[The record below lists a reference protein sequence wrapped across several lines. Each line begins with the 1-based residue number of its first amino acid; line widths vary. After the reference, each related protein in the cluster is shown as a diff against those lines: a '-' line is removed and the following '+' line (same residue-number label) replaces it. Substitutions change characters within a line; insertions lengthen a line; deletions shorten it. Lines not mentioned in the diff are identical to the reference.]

1 MPSRRD
7 CIIGCSDRSGRDQ
20 KQVTDDWQEMDQ
32 RAKGYEADGQDY
44 EDALRRAGLEMIA
57 EAHERGRQARRS
69 AILDER
75 KHGTRRRFYR
85 ETIDKI
91 IKEFPRQASKG
102 PGLAMEA
109 KLVGVNLPFFRNR
122 QSVDAQYVALRRRI
136 VGGFSYDLET
146 AKEGDLLKLFA
157 SRQIEKQWTDELHQ
171 LWLGDKG
178 KPGLSGNA
186 QALAIARTVVEWQK
200 RSIDQLNRE
209 GAWVRTYSGYVT
221 RTSHDADR
229 IRAAGVE
236 AWARW
241 TLDRLDLR
249 RTFGTSD
256 RQMAMNSL
264 RQMWDPF
271 SKGDHFDY
279 GKFIEEPMF
288 PSTARRASAS
298 RELHF
303 KSAEAWR
310 DYNDKFGVHNP
321 TVTVVESMR
330 IAARRI
336 ALMREFGTKPQ
347 EAFEGDLAYLKDW
360 EKAEG
365 RTLTTKIEKLRSAG
379 AAGAAH
385 EADVAALEAQAR
397 ASSERFLAFQSFEQ
411 GLRNRFAQIDGTSQ
425 RPVNR
430 AMSNTVANWMSA
442 QRMAKLG
449 RVVLTHFASLPTKMA
464 EAHYWNIAFGERLAS
479 CFRGLTRGAAGSDKR
494 AALDLTLV
502 AFENRLGHLMSQ
514 YDVAD
519 APRGL
524 MAKWEQTFFKLTG
537 VSSVIDN
544 QRGDAEAMFA
554 AHLGAKREL
563 DWGAIGRKE
572 QRVLQGFGVGE
583 AEWRALKSV
592 EWTKIGERTYL
603 FPSDAAKL
611 SDDQIRAYIASRP
624 RAVPGMEAK
633 PEEIARARDDLA
645 LALATA
651 YSDRAGF
658 AIPMPDARTRA
669 MMFGKQFEPGTPM
682 NTALRVVLQFKMWPA
697 AMITRGWGREIY
709 GTAGDGAMD
718 RMAGLVELAAGA
730 MAFGV
735 AAETIRKEIQG
746 QDGIAYLQ
754 QHPVSAIV
762 GGMQRSG
769 VGTLLGDFVL
779 GEYDRHG
786 LSAVADLSGPT
797 VSQLDDVMGLLHAEQ
812 ASPRHPWRERAA
824 IAIKMARDNTPFLNL
839 WASSIFMNYLVWYNL
854 QDWISP
860 GYLRRMEQRMKTQQ
874 GTQFWLSP
882 THPSQSLGMRQ

>member
-7 CIIGCSDRSGRDQ
+7 CILGCSDRSGRDQ
-20 KQVTDDWQEMDQ
+20 KDVTDDWQEMDQ
-32 RAKGYEADGQDY
+32 RARGYEYDGQDY

-57 EAHERGRQARRS
+57 EAHERSRQARRA
-69 AILDER
+69 AIMDSR
-75 KHGTRRRFYR
+75 KHQARRRFYR

-91 IKEFPRQASKG
+91 GKDHPKLGSQG

-122 QSVDAQYVALRRRI
+122 QSVDAQYVGLRRQI
-136 VGGFSYDLET
+136 VGGFSHDLET
-146 AKEGDLLKLFA
+146 SADGDLSRLFA
-157 SRQIEKQWTDELHQ
+157 SRQLEKQWTDELHQ

-178 KPGLSGNA
+178 KPGISGNK
-186 QALAIARTVVEWQK
+186 QALAIARAIVKWQK
-200 RSIDQLNRE
+200 SSIDQLNRE
-209 GAWVRTYSGYVT
+209 GAWIRTYSGYVT

-229 IRAAGVE
+229 IRASGQE

-241 TLDRLDLR
+241 TLDQLDLK
-249 RTFGTSD
+249 RTFGTTD
-256 RQMAMNSL
+256 RARAMDAL

-310 DYNDKFGVHNP
+310 GYNEKFGVHNP
-321 TVTVVESMR
+321 TITVVEALR
-330 IAARRI
+330 VAARRI

-360 EKAEG
+360 EKGQG
-365 RTLTTKIEKLRSAG
+365 RALTTKIEKLSGAG
-379 AAGAAH
+379 AAGAAN
-385 EADVAALEAQAR
+385 EKEIAALEQQAR
-397 ASSERFLAFQSFEQ
+397 ESSERFRRFSAFEQ

-425 RPVNR
+425 RPVNS
-430 AMSNTVANWMSA
+430 AMSNAVANWMA
-442 QRMAKLG
+442 VQRMAKLG
-449 RVVLTHFASLPTKMA
+449 RVALTHFASLPTKMA
-464 EAHYWNIAFGERLAS
+464 EARYWNVSFGERLAGS
-479 CFRGLTRGAAGSDKR
+479 FRGLTRGAEGSDKR

-524 MAKWEQTFFKLTG
+524 MAKWETTFFKLTG

-554 AHLGAKREL
+554 AHLGSKRDL
-563 DWGAIGRKE
+563 DWDAIGRKE

-583 AEWRALKSV
+583 AEWKALRQV
-592 EWTKIGERTYL
+592 EWTQLGARTYL
-603 FPSDAAKL
+603 FPSDVAKL
-611 SDDQIRAYIASRP
+611 TDEQIKAYIASRP
-624 RAVPGMEAK
+624 RAVRGVEPKAD
-633 PEEIARARDDLA
+633 EIAKTRDDLA
-645 LALATA
+645 LAMATA

-669 MMFGKQFEPGTPM
+669 MMFGKNFEPGTPI
-682 NTALRVVLQFKMWPA
+682 NTALKLMLQFKMWPA
-697 AMITRGWGREIY
+697 AMISRAWGREIY
-709 GTAGDGAMD
+709 GTAGDGVMD
-718 RMAGLVELAAGA
+718 RMSGLVELIAGG

-735 AAETIRKEIQG
+735 AAETLRKEIQG
-746 QDGIAYLQ
+746 QDGIAYLK
-754 QHPVSAIV
+754 QHPLSAV
-762 GGMQRSG
+762 LGGLQRSG
-769 VGTLLGDFVL
+769 MGTLLGDFVL

-786 LSAVADLSGPT
+786 LSAVDDLVGPT
-797 VSQLDDVMGLLHAEQ
+797 FGQIDNVMGLLHAEQ
-812 ASPRHPWRERAA
+812 DSPRHPWRERAA

-839 WASSIFMNYLVWYNL
+839 WGSSIFMNYLVWYKL

-860 GYLRRMEQRMKTQQ
+860 GYLNRMERRMKTQQ

-882 THPSQSLGMRQ
+882 THPGQSLGLRQ